1 MRIGNREFDTENG
14 VYVMGILNV
23 TPDSFSDGGRWL
35 ERGRGAPSG
44 GQNGRRG
51 RCHHRH
57 RRRVHPPRPQA
68 VGARGG
74 GRARAAVIAAVKRE
88 TGLPVSVDTYRHETA
103 RLALEAGADMVNDIW
118 GLRYD
123 GGEMA
128 RLIAQSGAACC
139 LMHNRKSA
147 EYSDFMPELLEGLRG
162 TLDLAAA
169 AGIARE
175 RIILDPGIGFAKSCE
190 QNLTAMHRLDEL
202 AALGCP
208 VLLAASRKSVIGL
221 SLGLPVEERLEG
233 TLATTAI
240 GVLRGAAFV
249 RVHDVK
255 ENLRAARMALAI
267 RREARPVKGLDEI
280 RIDGLEALCEPRRL
294 PRGNAAGAEIP
305 RLDAAVPQHAAGG
318 ARRRAGSLG
327 TLRRGLRIR
336 DGLSEGAHLETHRGR
351 GRSRQRGRAAAL
363 AAHRGAEL

>member
-1 MRIGNREFDTENG
+1 MRIGSREFDTENG

-35 ERGRGAPSG
+35 ERDAALRQAAKMAAEGAAIIDIG
-44 GQNGRRG
+44 GESTRPG
-51 RCHHRH
+51 HR
-57 RRRVHPPRPQA
+57 P
-68 VGARGG
+68 VGAEEEA
-74 GRARAAVIAAVKRE
+74 ARVLPVIAAVKRE

-103 RLALEAGADMVNDIW
+103 RLALEAGADMINDIW

-147 EYSDFMPELLEGLRG
+147 EYRGFMPELLEDLRG

-169 AGIARE
+169 AGIARD

-190 QNLTAMHRLDEL
+190 QNLTAMHRLGEL

-240 GVLRGAAFV
+240 GVLQGAAFV

-267 RREARPVKGLDEI
+267 RREARPG
-280 RIDGLEALCEPRRL
+280 
-294 PRGNAAGAEIP
+294 
-305 RLDAAVPQHAAGG
+305 
-318 ARRRAGSLG
+318 
-327 TLRRGLRIR
+327 
-336 DGLSEGAHLETHRGR
+336 EGA
-351 GRSRQRGRAAAL
+351 
-363 AAHRGAEL
+363 

>member
-35 ERGRGAPSG
+35 ERDAALRQAAKMAAEGAAIIDIG
-44 GQNGRRG
+44 GESTRPG
-51 RCHHRH
+51 HR
-57 RRRVHPPRPQA
+57 P
-68 VGARGG
+68 VGAEEEA
-74 GRARAAVIAAVKRE
+74 ARVLPVIAAVKRE

-221 SLGLPVEERLEG
+221 SLGLPVEKRLEG

-240 GVLRGAAFV
+240 GVLQGAAFV

-267 RREARPVKGLDEI
+267 RREARPG
-280 RIDGLEALCEPRRL
+280 
-294 PRGNAAGAEIP
+294 
-305 RLDAAVPQHAAGG
+305 
-318 ARRRAGSLG
+318 
-327 TLRRGLRIR
+327 
-336 DGLSEGAHLETHRGR
+336 EGA
-351 GRSRQRGRAAAL
+351 
-363 AAHRGAEL
+363 

>member
-14 VYVMGILNV
+14 AYVMGILNV

-35 ERGRGAPSG
+35 ERDAALRQAAKMAAEGAAIIDIG
-44 GQNGRRG
+44 GESTRPG
-51 RCHHRH
+51 HRPWAPEEEAA
-57 RRRVHPPRPQA
+57 RVLP
-68 VGARGG
+68 
-74 GRARAAVIAAVKRE
+74 VIAAVKRE

-147 EYSDFMPELLEGLRG
+147 EYSDFMPELLEDLRG

-202 AALGCP
+202 AAP
-208 VLLAASRKSVIGL
+208 
-221 SLGLPVEERLEG
+221 GLPRPAG
-233 TLATTAI
+233 NLAQVGHRAEP
-240 GVLRGAAFV
+240 GPARG
-249 RVHDVK
+249 
-255 ENLRAARMALAI
+255 
-267 RREARPVKGLDEI
+267 G
-280 RIDGLEALCEPRRL
+280 
-294 PRGNAAGAEIP
+294 
-305 RLDAAVPQHAAGG
+305 AAGG
-318 ARRRAGSLG
+318 HPRHDGDRRPAG
-327 TLRRGLRIR
+327 RGLRAGAR
-336 DGLSEGAHLETHRGR
+336 CKGKSPRSADGAGDTQGGEAR
-351 GRSRQRGRAAAL
+351 
-363 AAHRGAEL
+363 

>member
-35 ERGRGAPSG
+35 ERDAALRQAAKMAAEGAAIIDIG
-44 GQNGRRG
+44 GEST
-51 RCHHRH
+51 
-57 RRRVHPPRPQA
+57 RPGHSP
-68 VGARGG
+68 VGAEEEA
-74 GRARAAVIAAVKRE
+74 ARVLPVIAAVKRE

-147 EYSDFMPELLEGLRG
+147 EYSDFMPELLEDLRC

-240 GVLRGAAFV
+240 GVLQGAAFV

-267 RREARPVKGLDEI
+267 RREARPG
-280 RIDGLEALCEPRRL
+280 
-294 PRGNAAGAEIP
+294 
-305 RLDAAVPQHAAGG
+305 
-318 ARRRAGSLG
+318 
-327 TLRRGLRIR
+327 
-336 DGLSEGAHLETHRGR
+336 EGA
-351 GRSRQRGRAAAL
+351 
-363 AAHRGAEL
+363 

>member
-35 ERGRGAPSG
+35 ERDAALRQAAKMAAEGAAIIDIG
-44 GQNGRRG
+44 GEST
-51 RCHHRH
+51 
-57 RRRVHPPRPQA
+57 RPGHSP
-68 VGARGG
+68 VGAEEEA
-74 GRARAAVIAAVKRE
+74 ARVLPVIAAVKRE

-103 RLALEAGADMVNDIW
+103 RLALEAGADMINDIW

-147 EYSDFMPELLEGLRG
+147 EYRDFMPELLEDLRC

-240 GVLRGAAFV
+240 GVLQGATFV

-267 RREARPVKGLDEI
+267 RREARPG
-280 RIDGLEALCEPRRL
+280 
-294 PRGNAAGAEIP
+294 
-305 RLDAAVPQHAAGG
+305 
-318 ARRRAGSLG
+318 
-327 TLRRGLRIR
+327 
-336 DGLSEGAHLETHRGR
+336 EGA
-351 GRSRQRGRAAAL
+351 
-363 AAHRGAEL
+363 

>member
-35 ERGRGAPSG
+35 ERDAALRQAAKMAAEGAAIIDIG
-44 GQNGRRG
+44 GESTRPG
-51 RCHHRH
+51 HR
-57 RRRVHPPRPQA
+57 P
-68 VGARGG
+68 VGAEEEA
-74 GRARAAVIAAVKRE
+74 ARVLPVIAAVKRE

-103 RLALEAGADMVNDIW
+103 RLALEAGADMINDIW

-147 EYSDFMPELLEGLRG
+147 EYRDFMPELLEDLRG

-240 GVLRGAAFV
+240 GVLQGAAFV

-267 RREARPVKGLDEI
+267 RREARPG
-280 RIDGLEALCEPRRL
+280 
-294 PRGNAAGAEIP
+294 
-305 RLDAAVPQHAAGG
+305 
-318 ARRRAGSLG
+318 
-327 TLRRGLRIR
+327 
-336 DGLSEGAHLETHRGR
+336 EGA
-351 GRSRQRGRAAAL
+351 
-363 AAHRGAEL
+363 

>member
-35 ERGRGAPSG
+35 ERDAALRQAAKMAAEGAAIIDIG
-44 GQNGRRG
+44 GESTRPG
-51 RCHHRH
+51 HR
-57 RRRVHPPRPQA
+57 P
-68 VGARGG
+68 VGAEEEA
-74 GRARAAVIAAVKRE
+74 ARVLPVIAAVKRE

-147 EYSDFMPELLEGLRG
+147 EYRDFMPELLEDLRG

-240 GVLRGAAFV
+240 GVLQGAAFV

-267 RREARPVKGLDEI
+267 RREARPG
-280 RIDGLEALCEPRRL
+280 
-294 PRGNAAGAEIP
+294 
-305 RLDAAVPQHAAGG
+305 
-318 ARRRAGSLG
+318 
-327 TLRRGLRIR
+327 
-336 DGLSEGAHLETHRGR
+336 EGA
-351 GRSRQRGRAAAL
+351 
-363 AAHRGAEL
+363 

>member
-14 VYVMGILNV
+14 AYVMGILNV

-35 ERGRGAPSG
+35 DWDAALRQAAKMAAEGAAIIDIG
-44 GQNGRRG
+44 GESTRPG
-51 RCHHRH
+51 HR
-57 RRRVHPPRPQA
+57 P
-68 VGARGG
+68 VGAEEEA
-74 GRARAAVIAAVKRE
+74 ARVLPVIAAVKRE

-147 EYSDFMPELLEGLRG
+147 EYRDFMPELLEDLRC

-240 GVLRGAAFV
+240 GVLRGATFV

-267 RREARPVKGLDEI
+267 RREARPG
-280 RIDGLEALCEPRRL
+280 
-294 PRGNAAGAEIP
+294 
-305 RLDAAVPQHAAGG
+305 
-318 ARRRAGSLG
+318 
-327 TLRRGLRIR
+327 
-336 DGLSEGAHLETHRGR
+336 EGA
-351 GRSRQRGRAAAL
+351 
-363 AAHRGAEL
+363 

>member
-35 ERGRGAPSG
+35 ERDAALRQAAKMAAEGAAIIDIG
-44 GQNGRRG
+44 GESTRPG
-51 RCHHRH
+51 HR
-57 RRRVHPPRPQA
+57 P
-68 VGARGG
+68 VGAEEEA
-74 GRARAAVIAAVKRE
+74 ARVLPVIAAVKRE

-103 RLALEAGADMVNDIW
+103 RLALEAGADMINDIW

-147 EYSDFMPELLEGLRG
+147 EYRDLMPELLEDLRG

-169 AGIARE
+169 AGIARD

-190 QNLTAMHRLDEL
+190 QNLTAMHRLGEL

-240 GVLRGAAFV
+240 GVLQGAAFV

-267 RREARPVKGLDEI
+267 RREARPG
-280 RIDGLEALCEPRRL
+280 
-294 PRGNAAGAEIP
+294 
-305 RLDAAVPQHAAGG
+305 
-318 ARRRAGSLG
+318 
-327 TLRRGLRIR
+327 
-336 DGLSEGAHLETHRGR
+336 EGA
-351 GRSRQRGRAAAL
+351 
-363 AAHRGAEL
+363 